1 MIATGAAPGS
11 PLPMCT
17 PRLFRNALFDRG
29 RCAWSAY
36 ARRSSGRPA
45 TTSMATV
52 VVAPSFNAT
61 GALNAPLLTA
71 TPSTKT
77 PEMLADAAVTFISMA
92 ATRCEGTSATY
103 RRVTLENAG
112 AKGTASPTEA
122 PTEGRGSF
130 PIAAGVTDAT
140 RSSMLTSDGSLM
152 ELAHRYSSH
161 SPSTPV
167 ERTPPSNSAT
177 SRCSSD
183 ARNAAVSPNG
193 DGNGVISRTIPVG
206 SSASPARRCI
216 TPSYAPGP
224 YSRSSTSYTRVEHHV
239 GLYFPSSNSVSASPS
254 PSSSAYASPAASK
267 PSGRHAGSQFAANTS
282 MRVTTSSRRNSS
294 AIEVRTSSPL
304 ATKTPFTSIL

>member
-1 MIATGAAPGS
+1 
-11 PLPMCT
+11 MCT
-17 PRLFRNALFDRG
+17 ARLFRNALFDRG

-45 TTSMATV
+45 TTSTATV

-92 ATRCEGTSATY
+92 STRCEGTSATY
-103 RRVTLENAG
+103 RRVTFENAG
-112 AKGTASPTEA
+112 ANATASPAEA
-122 PTEGRGSF
+122 PTEGRGSS
-130 PIAAGVTDAT
+130 PTAAGVADAT
-140 RSSMLTSDGSLM
+140 RSSMLTSDGSLT

-161 SPSTPV
+161 SPSDPV
-167 ERTPPSNSAT
+167 DRTPPSNSAT
-177 SRCSSD
+177 
-183 ARNAAVSPNG
+183 
-193 DGNGVISRTIPVG
+193 
-206 SSASPARRCI
+206 
-216 TPSYAPGP
+216 
-224 YSRSSTSYTRVEHHV
+224 
-239 GLYFPSSNSVSASPS
+239 SPS

-304 ATKTPFTSIL
+304 ATSTPFTSIL

>member
-1 MIATGAAPGS
+1 M
-11 PLPMCT
+11 
-17 PRLFRNALFDRG
+17 FDRG
-29 RCAWSAY
+29 RYARSAY
-36 ARRSSGRPA
+36 VRRSSSRPA
-45 TTSMATV
+45 TTSTATAV
-52 VVAPSFNAT
+52 AAPSFNAT

-77 PEMLADAAVTFISMA
+77 PETFADAAVTLISIA
-92 ATRCEGTSATY
+92 STRCEGTSATY
-103 RRVTLENAG
+103 RRVTFENAG
-112 AKGTASPTEA
+112 ANATASPAEA
-122 PTEGRGSF
+122 PTEGRGSS
-130 PIAAGVTDAT
+130 PTAAGVADAT
-140 RSSMLTSDGSLM
+140 RSSMLASDGSLM

-161 SPSTPV
+161 SPSDP
-167 ERTPPSNSAT
+167 EDRTPPSNSAT

-254 PSSSAYASPAASK
+254 ASSSAASK

-282 MRVTTSSRRNSS
+282 IRATTSSRRNSS
-294 AIEVRTSSPL
+294 AIVVRYSSPF
-304 ATKTPFTSIL
+304 ANSTPFTSILNTFTSFATRGHAANDSARRDEERARGAR